1 MFEVEVHSGTK
12 FAVPDP
18 VTVEADGGALG
29 AVASGTA
36 VVVFAPFEFAGAA
49 SAKAEAGSPPR
60 VSASAAFRA
69 YGVLTSSV
77 RACSACPAGCTPS
90 QRASPEANRSMG
102 RPSGLLAPKNTV

>member
-18 VTVEADGGALG
+18 VTVEAGGGALA

-36 VVVFAPFEFAGAA
+36 IVVFAPFEFAGAA

-69 YGVLTSSV
+69 YGVLTSST
-77 RACSACPAGCTPS
+77 RGCSACPEGRTPI
-90 QRASPEANRSMG
+90 QRASPDMNRSH
-102 RPSGLLAPKNTV
+102 